1 MTPRFRPERW
11 RQVNPLLDHG
21 LALAVD
27 ERGPWLDSIRATDP
41 ELARD
46 LELLLATHDRLDQRG
61 FLDDSPG
68 ASIRPAPLAGQQ
80 CGAYTLLCPI
90 GHGGMG
96 SVWVAEHLGLKM
108 PVAVKFLREQYLGYP
123 QAIARL
129 RREAAAAARIRS
141 PHVVQIFDLQV
152 TDEGVPYIVME
163 LLEGESLEEHLERN
177 GPLSLEETAEIVR
190 QVGAAVAK
198 AHDLGIVHR
207 DIKPDN
213 VFLVDTERELFVK
226 VLDFGVAL
234 DLSERNDR
242 LTVTGAVVGTPHFMS
257 PEQMIGGEDIG
268 PASDVWSLGVVAYRC
283 LTDAFPYEGDS
294 VAAIAIAVDRGPP
307 IPPSMI
313 VPQIPAPVDE
323 WIDGRPMP
331 DNLDGRMVDVSGGA
345 SFLLCRRASR
355 LSSHAAQWA
364 LPGGRLDPG
373 ETAVDAA
380 LRELYEEVGVE
391 LPADS
396 VLGLLDDYPTR
407 SGYVITPVVVWGG
420 GRLDLRPSADE
431 VVAVYRVGLHQLQR
445 ADSPRFISIPES
457 PRPVVQIPL
466 GGDLIHAPTGAV
478 LLQLRW
484 LGLEGRADAVDELEQ
499 PVFAW
504 R

>member
-1 MTPRFRPERW
+1 MTIGAQLRLLRP
-11 RQVNPLLDHG
+11 LG
-21 LALAVD
+21 
-27 ERGPWLDSIRATDP
+27 T
-41 ELARD
+41 
-46 LELLLATHDRLDQRG
+46 
-61 FLDDSPG
+61 
-68 ASIRPAPLAGQQ
+68 
-80 CGAYTLLCPI
+80 
-90 GHGGMG
+90 GGMG

-141 PHVVQIFDLQV
+141 PHVVQIFDLQI

-323 WIDGRPMP
+323 WMMAALEP
-331 DNLDGRMVDVSGGA
+331 DPSIRFRDARAMLVAFEEALAIARGDRARVPTIRDVDVTPPVTSERRVRFVSEAPTIPAVSPRRRPWRRRWVAASVVAAGLVGAAWMGGSTSPSEA
-345 SFLLCRRASR
+345 APAAVATATVPPPLPPLPSPPPPPRINAQPATVPAVAPNP
-355 LSSHAAQWA
+355 SSSSATAIPAAQ
-364 LPGGRLDPG
+364 P
-373 ETAVDAA
+373 AA
-380 LRELYEEVGVE
+380 AG
-391 LPADS
+391 PQPPPFS
-396 VLGLLDDYPTR
+396 VRRVRRDLG
-407 SGYVITPVVVWGG
+407 
-420 GRLDLRPSADE
+420 
-431 VVAVYRVGLHQLQR
+431 
-445 ADSPRFISIPES
+445 F
-457 PRPVVQIPL
+457 
-466 GGDLIHAPTGAV
+466 
-478 LLQLRW
+478 
-484 LGLEGRADAVDELEQ
+484 
-499 PVFAW
+499 
-504 R
+504 